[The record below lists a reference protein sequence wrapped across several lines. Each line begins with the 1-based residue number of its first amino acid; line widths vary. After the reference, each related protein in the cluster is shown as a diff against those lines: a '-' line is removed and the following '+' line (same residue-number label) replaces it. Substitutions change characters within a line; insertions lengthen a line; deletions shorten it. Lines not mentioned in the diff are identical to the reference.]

1 MSGIQKFKEEQT
13 MLYRGFEIDNSMIPG
28 MYTVW
33 YCGDEVVFDSV
44 EDAKAFI
51 DDLVV
56 EESK

>member
-1 MSGIQKFKEEQT
+1 